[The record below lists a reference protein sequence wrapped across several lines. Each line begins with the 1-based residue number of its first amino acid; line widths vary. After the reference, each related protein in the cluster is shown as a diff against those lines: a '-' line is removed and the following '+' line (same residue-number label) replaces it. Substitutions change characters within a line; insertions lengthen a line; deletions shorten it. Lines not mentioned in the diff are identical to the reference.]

1 MKRIAASLTCALFG
15 VTAGFLLASASGL
28 FGETSWL
35 NAIATKSFQGGLG
48 LFLAGTAAVTYRLMA
63 WID

>member
-1 MKRIAASLTCALFG
+1 MKRIVASFMCALLG
-15 VTAGFLLASASGL
+15 VTAGFLLASASGVL
-28 FGETSWL
+28 GETPWL
-35 NAIATKSFQGGLG
+35 NAIGAKSFQCALG